1 MNPSTTWSR
10 KKNILDSIQAISK
23 SKCEQK
29 TNKTKQKETKIP
41 TWDFVCSHLLFFF
54 LKLTAT
60 VKNDSVLFCF
70 VCLLKMSNFFFVKN
84 VKIMYTKKYTNEYV
98 ILPLWSNQCFDP
110 RFVDLKSIIDQFCFV
125 SFFSFCSENISFNS
139 KKKFTRF
146 NILRDFKLF
155 SLLHFLLVP

>member
-1 MNPSTTWSR
+1 MN
-10 KKNILDSIQAISK
+10 KKR
-23 SKCEQK
+23 
-29 TNKTKQKETKIP
+29 TKQNKKKQRFQLEIL
-41 TWDFVCSHLLFFF
+41 FVHTYYFFF
-54 LKLTAT
+54 LKLTPT

-155 SLLHFLLVP
+155 FAFTFSLSLSHNV

>member
-1 MNPSTTWSR
+1 MN
-10 KKNILDSIQAISK
+10 KKR
-23 SKCEQK
+23 
-29 TNKTKQKETKIP
+29 TKQNKKKQRFQLEIL
-41 TWDFVCSHLLFFF
+41 FVHTYYFFF
-54 LKLTAT
+54 LKLTPT